1 MASSGMNVQH
11 LAEPRLLFA
20 NGTHVCPR
28 RGIAEYGVFDQTQ
41 ATRRSEVYVGGVGP
55 SNCIDLLDAWLR
67 RCRGVIAAAS
77 DVKQENLRLPFCGFN
92 SKSGFGTEMRFSAD
106 LSRTIKNSEIKAVLD
121 IEDRTAR
128 VREAV
133 ECYYEHVK
141 FLAQNRHV
149 DVVVCVIPKNLY
161 DGVANDAT
169 PGEETLEAEADSH
182 EELNFRRALKA
193 KAMPLA
199 KPLQLVFDVSLD
211 GTDVAGQQDDA
222 TKAWNFCTA
231 LYYKSSPT
239 IPWKLDRDNGRASSC
254 AVGISFYRSRDRQ
267 TLNTS
272 LAQIFD
278 ELGNGLILRGT
289 PVGFDKEDR
298 SPRLS
303 EGQAHELL
311 AAALNEYRVAL
322 RNYPA
327 RVVIHKSSRFSDA
340 EIAGLESAAQ
350 EVNVDMVDF
359 VTVIDSKLR
368 LFRDGNYPPYRGTL
382 AQLDHER
389 QVLYT
394 RGSVWYYQTYPG
406 LYVPKPIEL
415 RVVKSEESP
424 NYIAKEVLG
433 LTKMN
438 WNNTQFDGK
447 YPVTLGCSRK
457 VGEIM
462 KYLTDKETPQIRYGY
477 YM

>member
-1 MASSGMNVQH
+1 MKVEH
-11 LAEPRLLFA
+11 LLEPRLLFA
-20 NGTHVCPR
+20 NGTHICPR
-28 RGIAEYGVFDQTQ
+28 RGIAEYGVFDQVQ
-41 ATRRSEVYVGGVGP
+41 ATRRSEIYIGGVGT
-55 SNCIDLLDAWLR
+55 SNCIDLLDAWLQ
-67 RCRGVIAAAS
+67 RCGAVIAAAS
-77 DVKQENLRLPFCGFN
+77 DVKQESLRPPFCGFN
-92 SKSGFGTEMRFSAD
+92 RKSGFGADLKFSAD
-106 LSRTIKNSEIKAVLD
+106 LTRTIKNSEIKAILD

-128 VREAV
+128 VLNAV
-133 ECYYEHVK
+133 EYYYEHIK

-149 DVVVCVIPKNLY
+149 DVVVCVIPENLY
-161 DGVANDAT
+161 QGIAME
-169 PGEETLEAEADSH
+169 GISSEETLEAEVETY

-193 KAMPLA
+193 RTMPFA
-199 KPLQLVFDVSLD
+199 KPLQLVRQVSLD
-211 GTDVAGQQDDA
+211 EIKVAGQQDDA

-231 LYYKSSPT
+231 LYYKSGPT
-239 IPWKLDRDNGRASSC
+239 IPWKLDQDDARASSC

-267 TLNTS
+267 TLSTS

-289 PVGFDKEDR
+289 PVDLDKDDR

-303 EGQAHELL
+303 EGQAHDLL
-311 AAALNEYRVAL
+311 TAALNEYRVAL

-327 RVVIHKSSRFSDA
+327 RVVIHKSSHFSDE
-340 EIAGLESAAQ
+340 EIGGLESAAQ
-350 EVNVDMVDF
+350 EVNIDTVDL
-359 VTVIDSKLR
+359 VTVMDSKLR

-382 AQLDHER
+382 VQLDDDREL
-389 QVLYT
+389 LYT
-394 RGSVWYYQTYPG
+394 KGSVWYYQTYPG
-406 LYVPKPIEL
+406 LYVPQPIEL
-415 RVVKSEESP
+415 RIVRSEESP
-424 NYIAKEVLG
+424 HFIAKEVLG

-462 KYLTDKETPQIRYGY
+462 KYLTDTDTPQIRYGY

>member
-1 MASSGMNVQH
+1 MNVEH
-11 LAEPRLLFA
+11 LLEPRLLFA
-20 NGTHVCPR
+20 SGTHVCPR

-41 ATRRSEVYVGGVGP
+41 PTRRREIYIGGIGT
-55 SNCIDLLDAWLR
+55 SYCIDLLDAWLK
-67 RCRGVIAAAS
+67 RCGGVIAAAS

-92 SKSGFGTEMRFSAD
+92 SNSGFAADMRFSSD
-106 LSRTIKNSEIKAVLD
+106 LSRTIKNSEIKAILD
-121 IEDRTAR
+121 IEDRTVR
-128 VREAV
+128 VLRALEH
-133 ECYYEHVK
+133 YYEHVK

-149 DVVVCVIPKNLY
+149 DVVVCVIPENLY
-161 DGVANDAT
+161 ESIAIEGPPVED
-169 PGEETLEAEADSH
+169 TLEAEVEIY

-193 KAMPLA
+193 RTMPFA
-199 KPLQLVFDVSLD
+199 KPLQLVRQVSLD
-211 GTDVAGQQDDA
+211 QTKVAGQQDDA

-231 LYYKSSPT
+231 LYYKSGPT
-239 IPWKLDRDNGRASSC
+239 IPWKLDQDNSRASSC
-254 AVGISFYRSRDRQ
+254 AVGISFYRSRDRL
-267 TLNTS
+267 TLSTS

-289 PVGFDKEDR
+289 PVDIDKYDR

-303 EGQAHELL
+303 EGQAHDLL

-327 RVVIHKSSRFSDA
+327 RVVIHKSSHFSDE
-340 EIAGLESAAQ
+340 EIGGLESAAK
-350 EVNVDMVDF
+350 EVNIDTVDF
-359 VTVIDSKLR
+359 VTVMDSKLR

-382 AQLDHER
+382 VQLDNDR
-389 QVLYT
+389 QLFYT

-406 LYVPKPIEL
+406 LYVPQPIEL
-415 RVVKSEESP
+415 RIVRSEESP
-424 NYIAKEVLG
+424 NFISKEVLG

-462 KYLTDKETPQIRYGY
+462 KYLTDTDTPQIRYGY

>member
-1 MASSGMNVQH
+1 MNIEH
-11 LAEPRLLFA
+11 LLEPRLLFA
-20 NGTHVCPR
+20 RGSHICPR
-28 RGIAEYGVFDQTQ
+28 RGIAEYGVFDQAQ
-41 ATRRSEVYVGGVGP
+41 ATRRSEIYVAGIGT
-55 SNCIDLLDAWLR
+55 SNCIDLLDKWIK
-67 RCRGVIAAAS
+67 RCGGVIAVAS

-92 SKSGFGTEMRFSAD
+92 SKTGFGADMTFSTD
-106 LSRTIKNSEIKAVLD
+106 LSRTLKNSEVKEILE

-128 VREAV
+128 VLKAID
-133 ECYYEHVK
+133 CYYENIK

-149 DVVVCVIPKNLY
+149 DVIVCVIPENLY
-161 DGVANDAT
+161 KVIAIEEPA
-169 PGEETLEAEADSH
+169 GEETLEADEGRS

-193 KAMPLA
+193 RAMSLA
-199 KPLQLVFDVSLD
+199 KPLQLIRQVSLD
-211 GTDVAGQQDDA
+211 ETKVAGQQDDA

-231 LYYKSSPT
+231 LYYKSGPT
-239 IPWKLDRDNGRASSC
+239 IPWKLDQDSARASSC

-267 TLNTS
+267 TLSTS

-289 PVGFDKEDR
+289 PVDIGKDDR
-298 SPRLS
+298 VPRLS
-303 EGQAHELL
+303 AEQAHDLL
-311 AAALNEYRVAL
+311 AAALNEYRIAL
-322 RNYPA
+322 RTYPA
-327 RVVIHKSSRFSDA
+327 RVVIHKSSNFSDD
-340 EIAGLESAAQ
+340 EIEGLESAASK
-350 EVNVDMVDF
+350 VKIDSVDF
-359 VTVIDSKLR
+359 VTVMDSRLR

-382 AQLDHER
+382 AQLDDNR
-389 QVLYT
+389 QLLYT

-406 LYVPKPIEL
+406 LYVPQPIEL
-415 RVVKSEESP
+415 RIVKSEESP
-424 NYIAKEVLG
+424 NFIAREVLG

-462 KYLTDKETPQIRYGY
+462 KYLTDADTPQIRYGY

>member
-1 MASSGMNVQH
+1 MNGEH
-11 LAEPRLLFA
+11 LLEPRLLFA
-20 NGTHVCPR
+20 NGTHICPR

-41 ATRRSEVYVGGVGP
+41 ATRRSDIYIGGIGT
-55 SNCIDLLDAWLR
+55 SNCIDLLDAWLK
-67 RCRGVIAAAS
+67 RCGGVIAAAS

-92 SKSGFGTEMRFSAD
+92 AKSGFGADIKFSAD
-106 LSRTIKNSEIKAVLD
+106 LSRTIKNSEIKAILD

-128 VREAV
+128 VLHAV
-133 ECYYEHVK
+133 EHYYEHIK

-149 DVVVCVIPKNLY
+149 DVIVCVIPENLY
-161 DGVANDAT
+161 EGIAIEDP
-169 PGEETLEAEADSH
+169 PGEETLEADVEIY

-193 KAMPLA
+193 RTMVFA
-199 KPLQLVFDVSLD
+199 KPLQLVRQVSLD
-211 GTDVAGQQDDA
+211 ETKVTGQQDDA

-231 LYYKSSPT
+231 LYYKSGPT
-239 IPWKLDRDNGRASSC
+239 IPWKLDQDNARASSC

-267 TLNTS
+267 TLSTS

-289 PVGFDKEDR
+289 PVDIDKDDR
-298 SPRLS
+298 LPRLS
-303 EGQAHELL
+303 EGQAHDLL
-311 AAALNEYRVAL
+311 IAALNEYRVAL

-327 RVVIHKSSRFSDA
+327 RVVIHKSSHFSDE
-340 EIAGLESAAQ
+340 EISGLESAAQ
-350 EVNVDMVDF
+350 EVNIDTVDF
-359 VTVIDSKLR
+359 VTVMDSKLR

-382 AQLDHER
+382 AQLDDDR
-389 QVLYT
+389 QLLYT

-406 LYVPKPIEL
+406 LYVPQPIEL
-415 RVVKSEESP
+415 RIVRSEESP
-424 NYIAKEVLG
+424 SFIAKEVLG

-462 KYLTDKETPQIRYGY
+462 KYLTDTETPQIRYGY

>member
-1 MASSGMNVQH
+1 MNVEH
-11 LAEPRLLFA
+11 LPEPRLLFA
-20 NGTHVCPR
+20 GGTHICPR

-41 ATRRSEVYVGGVGP
+41 ATRRSEIYVGGVGT
-55 SNCIDLLDAWLR
+55 SNCIDLLGAWLR
-67 RCRGVIAAAS
+67 RCGGVIAAAS
-77 DVKQENLRLPFCGFN
+77 DVKQENLKLPFCGFN
-92 SKSGFGTEMRFSAD
+92 RDSGFGADMNFSAD
-106 LSRTIKNSEIKAVLD
+106 LSRTIKNSEVNAILD
-121 IEDRTAR
+121 ISDRKDR

-133 ECYYEHVK
+133 ELYYEHIK

-149 DVVVCVIPKNLY
+149 DVVVCVIPKKLY
-161 DGVANDAT
+161 EGVANEG
-169 PGEETLEAEADSH
+169 PPREQTLEVEVEAY

-193 KAMPLA
+193 KAMPFA
-199 KPLQLVFDVSLD
+199 KPLQLVLDVSLD
-211 GTDVAGQQDDA
+211 VTKVAGQQDDA

-231 LYYKSSPT
+231 LYYKSGPT
-239 IPWKLDRDNGRASSC
+239 IPWKLDQDNARASSC

-267 TLNTS
+267 TLSTS

-289 PVGFDKEDR
+289 PVELDKDDR

-303 EGQAHELL
+303 EAQAHSLL
-311 AAALNEYRVAL
+311 TAALNEYRVAL

-327 RVVIHKSSRFSDA
+327 RVVIHKSSHFSDA
-340 EIAGLESAAQ
+340 EISGLESAAQ
-350 EVNVDMVDF
+350 EVNIDIVDF
-359 VTVIDSKLR
+359 VTVMDSKLR

-382 AQLDHER
+382 AQLDDHR
-389 QVLYT
+389 QLLYT
-394 RGSVWYYQTYPG
+394 RGSVWYYETYPG

-415 RVVKSEESP
+415 RIVKSEESP
-424 NYIAKEVLG
+424 SYIAKEVLG

-447 YPVTLGCSRK
+447 YPVTLGCSRR

-462 KYLTDKETPQIRYGY
+462 KYLTDMDTPQIRYGY